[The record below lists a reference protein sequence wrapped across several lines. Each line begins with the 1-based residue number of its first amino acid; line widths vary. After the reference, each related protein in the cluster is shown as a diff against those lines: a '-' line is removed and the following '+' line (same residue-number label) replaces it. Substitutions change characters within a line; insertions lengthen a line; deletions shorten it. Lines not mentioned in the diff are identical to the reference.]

1 MPRQPLVHLAAALA
15 IVLGAGSAVAA
26 PARTTADFQLIE
38 AAYSGKLPQVR
49 ALLAQGA
56 AVDAQ
61 DEYGYTA
68 LHWAAQAGWPLTTK
82 ALIDAGASV
91 DARDASGRTPLLL
104 ATVRKHV
111 EVARVLVTAGAD
123 PNAKDTQ
130 GNAPLEYARRKG
142 MPQLSTLLAEAA
154 ANPRLPERPSIVR
167 PLPGMTPRP
176 TAHATPRPAAHA
188 TPHATPHVTAHATP
202 KPVAHATPHATAHA
216 TPKPVAHAT
225 PHATAHA
232 TPKPVIHAPATPK
245 PVAHATP
252 HVTAHATPAPH
263 PTTVVAAG
271 TGPVALSAHFR
282 EEVAR
287 LYGLY
292 TDHIGMR
299 DPENL
304 NQAGFNQK
312 LEDQVEK
319 IFHTLDYGSAA
330 TLPREKLHDARAWI
344 IAARKDAGGDDRVCS
359 QTLESLDQLLSGVGF

>member
-1 MPRQPLVHLAAALA
+1 MPRQPLVHLLA
-15 IVLGAGSAVAA
+15 SLAVVFATGTAVAA

-38 AAYSGKLPQVR
+38 AAYAGKLPQVR
-49 ALLAQGA
+49 ALLARGA

-68 LHWAAQAGWPLTTK
+68 LHWAAQAGWPLTSKT
-82 ALIDAGASV
+82 LIDAGASV
-91 DARDASGRTPLLL
+91 DARDAQGRTPLLL

-111 EVARVLVTAGAD
+111 EVARVLVAAGAD

-130 GNAPLEYARRKG
+130 GNAPLAYARSKG
-142 MPQLSTLLAEAA
+142 MPQLSALLADAA
-154 ANPRLPERPSIVR
+154 TNPRLPDRPSIVR
-167 PLPGMTPRP
+167 PLPG
-176 TAHATPRPAAHA
+176 ATPKPAAHA
-188 TPHATPHVTAHATP
+188 TPKPMAHATP
-202 KPVAHATPHATAHA
+202 KPAV
-216 TPKPVAHAT
+216 
-225 PHATAHA
+225 HA

-263 PTTVVAAG
+263 PTPQAVAAG

-282 EEVAR
+282 AEVAR

-299 DPENL
+299 DPEKL
-304 NQAGFNQK
+304 SQAGFNQK
-312 LEDQVEK
+312 LEDQLEK
-319 IFHTLDYGSAA
+319 IFHAVDYGSAA
-330 TLPREKLHDARAWI
+330 SLPREKLHDARAWI

-359 QTLESLDQLLSGVGF
+359 QTLESLDQLLAGVGF